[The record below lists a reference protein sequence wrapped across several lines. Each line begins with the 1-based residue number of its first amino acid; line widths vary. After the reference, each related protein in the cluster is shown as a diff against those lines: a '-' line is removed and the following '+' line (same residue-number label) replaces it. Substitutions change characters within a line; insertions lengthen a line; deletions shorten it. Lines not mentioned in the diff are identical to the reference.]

1 MEQLFIALKS
11 KIYESLSLSRMS
23 DDKTSR
29 GYSLP
34 HPENIAVQDVVRI
47 RTTIE
52 KIDEDITEREDEH
65 NQLKNNFKRFR
76 FETFLNFWE

>member
-1 MEQLFIALKS
+1 
-11 KIYESLSLSRMS
+11 MS

-52 KIDEDITEREDEH
+52 KMDEDITERENEH
-65 NQLKNNFKRFR
+65 NQLKNNFKRFK

>member
-1 MEQLFIALKS
+1 MTVDQTK
-11 KIYESLSLSRMS
+11 
-23 DDKTSR
+23 R
-29 GYSLP
+29 GYPLP

-47 RTTIE
+47 RRAIE

-76 FETFLNFWE
+76 FETFLNLWNDHC

>member
-1 MEQLFIALKS
+1 
-11 KIYESLSLSRMS
+11 MS

-34 HPENIAVQDVVRI
+34 HPENIAVQDVIRI

-76 FETFLNFWE
+76 FETFLTFWE

>member
-1 MEQLFIALKS
+1 
-11 KIYESLSLSRMS
+11 MS

>member
-1 MEQLFIALKS
+1 
-11 KIYESLSLSRMS
+11 MS

-34 HPENIAVQDVVRI
+34 HPENIAVEDVVRI

-52 KIDEDITEREDEH
+52 KIDEDITEREDKH
-65 NQLKNNFKRFR
+65 NQLKSNFERFS
-76 FETFLNFWE
+76 FEAFLNLWSSK

>member
-1 MEQLFIALKS
+1 MTVDQTKRE
-11 KIYESLSLSRMS
+11 YP
-23 DDKTSR
+23 
-29 GYSLP
+29 LP
-34 HPENIAVQDVVRI
+34 HPENIAVQDVVCI
-47 RTTIE
+47 RRAIE

>member
-1 MEQLFIALKS
+1 
-11 KIYESLSLSRMS
+11 MS

-34 HPENIAVQDVVRI
+34 HPENIAVQGVVRI

>member
-1 MEQLFIALKS
+1 MTVDQTK
-11 KIYESLSLSRMS
+11 
-23 DDKTSR
+23 R
-29 GYSLP
+29 GYPLP

-47 RTTIE
+47 RRAIE